1 MQIKV
6 KLLSFNEPASDSSR
20 VSRDVVE
27 DYMRTEEYKTA
38 IASKKM
44 LGTLSHYARNV
55 ATGVRN
61 LNPSISKSA
70 GKDDLLIIPG
80 EAAPT
85 HYITGLE
92 CGNDGWLY
100 AYAEILNEK
109 GMDDQAIQN
118 IRRLRGM
125 LEQGIMVGVSAVILG
140 FWDGTKA
147 GDVLKKLVNLKG
159 FDITLNPSWKRAQ
172 VVQTIGDDGEI
183 IADLENQK
191 EFSDTINIEFDNN
204 LFSSELKAKTFSDLS
219 AFNTTD
225 LPKSSK
231 INGSYTVLKAKQ
243 FSSGNIAELVEG
255 VEEPIVAEVQKEYSV
270 ASLKERARYAKLS
283 PRMRFRRLFIEY
295 KQLVKTMGGPG
306 KMDPETERVLK
317 SMFATDCLDII
328 KTISPDVM
336 AGKQINTLI
345 GASSLGKNVRVAA
358 QKLQMPFRFA
368 MQEANRQGFVSK
380 NRYEKIQSAYMEF
393 IQAMTDEVFGNNP
406 IPEGL
411 EKEVMEEEE
420 EK

>member
-20 VSRDVVE
+20 ISRDVVE

-55 ATGVRN
+55 ATGVKN
-61 LNPSISKSA
+61 LNPGISKSI
-70 GKDDLLIIPG
+70 GKDDLLILPG
-80 EAAPT
+80 ESAPT

-100 AYAEILNEK
+100 AYADILSEK

-140 FWDGTKA
+140 FWDGTKT
-147 GDVLKKLVNLKG
+147 GDVLKKLVSLKG
-159 FDITLNPSWKRAQ
+159 FDITLCPSWKKAQ
-172 VVQTIGDDGEI
+172 IVKTVGDDGEV
-183 IADLENQK
+183 IADLEEDQK
-191 EFSDTINIEFDNN
+191 EFSETALLEFNHG
-204 LFSSELKAKTFSDLS
+204 LKAKTFSDLS
-219 AFNTTD
+219 SFNTTD

-231 INGSYTVLKAKQ
+231 ISGSFTVLKAKQ
-243 FSSGNIAELVEG
+243 FSSGNIAELVEDS
-255 VEEPIVAEVQKEYSV
+255 EIPVQKDFSV
-270 ASLKERARYAKLS
+270 ATLKERARYAKMS
-283 PRMRFRRLFIEY
+283 PRMRFRRLFIDY
-295 KQLVKTMGGPG
+295 KQVVKSMGGPG
-306 KMDPETERVLK
+306 KMDPETEKVLK

-328 KTISPDVM
+328 KTISSDVM

-358 QKLQMPFRFA
+358 QKLQMPFRYA

-380 NRYEKIQSAYMEF
+380 NRYEKIQTAYSEF
-393 IQAMTDEVFGNNP
+393 IQAMTEEVFGGSP

-411 EKEVMEEEE
+411 EEEIMEEEKE